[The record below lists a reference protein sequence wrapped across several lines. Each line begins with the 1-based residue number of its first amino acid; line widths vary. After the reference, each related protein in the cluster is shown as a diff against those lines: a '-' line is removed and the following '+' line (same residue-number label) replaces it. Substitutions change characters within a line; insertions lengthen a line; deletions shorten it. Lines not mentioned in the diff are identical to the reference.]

1 MENKKPG
8 RKPLS
13 NFGKSMTYAF
23 RANPELLDLIKR
35 KRALIGKKE
44 FPGWLRLKLMEA
56 MNK

>member
-23 RANPELLDLIKR
+23 RADPELLELIKR
-35 KRALIGKKE
+35 KRKAIGKKE
-44 FPGWLRLKLMEA
+44 FPGWLRNIFKENLR
-56 MNK
+56 